1 MGINN
6 FTEYK
11 KRIQMKLPCNF
22 DAKVG
27 FAENARVILPTKS
40 LSIRKGLWHHVL
52 YKKTHNIWKIDTRIS
67 NGYKQIIKIVKNARN
82 LDIKIEFEEK

>member
-27 FAENARVILPTKS
+27 FAENARVILPTKN
-40 LSIRKGLWHHVL
+40 LSIRKMALAPC
-52 YKKTHNIWKIDTRIS
+52 
-67 NGYKQIIKIVKNARN
+67 IVQKNPQYLEN
-82 LDIKIEFEEK
+82 